1 MLVQNLCTEKNL
13 CTESTFKKYFRKVF
27 LLIQGADYEPK
38 NKYNSPT

>member
-1 MLVQNLCTEKNL
+1 MLGKIYLQNLLSKDI
-13 CTESTFKKYFRKVF
+13 FRKVF